1 YIQIGTDLFSKDH
14 NDLIAFRNGDFMT
27 KDYPMVKGVF
37 YDNHTGEKLDETD
50 ELNELKD
57 KVEHELSL
65 SDRVLQGDLLRFY
78 QPFEDWE
85 PINSKDYF
93 YDNEQL
99 DISDELINKWVPEYE
114 EDS

>member
-1 YIQIGTDLFSKDH
+1 HLACIDCQNYIQFGTDMFSKDY
-14 NDLIAFRNGDFMT
+14 NEFIALSNGDFMT
-27 KDYPMVKGVF
+27 EDYAMVKGVF
-37 YDNHTGEKLDETD
+37 YDNHTGEELEETD
-50 ELNELKD
+50 ELNALKD
-57 KVEHELSL
+57 KVAHELSL

-99 DISDELINKWVPEYE
+99 D
-114 EDS
+114 